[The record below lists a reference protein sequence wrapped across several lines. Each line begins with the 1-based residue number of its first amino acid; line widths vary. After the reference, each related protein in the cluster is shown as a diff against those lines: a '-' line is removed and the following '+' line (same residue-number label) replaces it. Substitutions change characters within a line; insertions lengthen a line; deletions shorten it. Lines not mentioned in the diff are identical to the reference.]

1 MSTETNRQNAGSQS
15 PERLGSVKCPCVVD
29 LSRLG
34 CRATCVHNK
43 VEIQDVVELEAVLQS
58 GGLLK
63 PNAPREGR
71 RSRTLDGVV
80 GSLESRHD

>member
-63 PNAPREGR
+63 PNATAHVRDRSEAEG
-71 RSRTLDGVV
+71 T
-80 GSLESRHD
+80 